1 MTSGTPLIFPG
12 FRCAPLVSLPYG
24 MHNRDMSSRPNPQDF
39 SHSTE
44 YESYGFNG
52 SDSSSSS
59 DSPNG
64 SNPMHPLLS
73 SQQTPQWTSQWTP
86 QQLSQGAAYTQ
97 DAHMQSSH
105 EQNSYT
111 QPAYTQPPH
120 TQSSHTQSSD
130 FFADA
135 TSSSADQPQGAPP
148 QEVPPLAPARY
159 PLVRPYQNRIFA
171 GVCQG
176 LSIHLGVKAWI
187 VRLIF
192 AITAFTGI
200 GIIAYLLLWILV
212 PSATIVTE
220 GVSLNTQ
227 QAPLSRG
234 NSPFTTTEFID
245 TTGAHASVP
254 LPSSQTINS
263 QQTVEKFGGTLG
275 SAFAPSVYAP
285 SSYAADATDP
295 SSASAN
301 PYTSRNSW
309 NFIGMGILSLA
320 VIFLIYHMLITN
332 DEVTPIIAVEITLAA
347 ICALGVWMY
356 FERFSQGHPIVTVA
370 ALGVFVVGMLGAFFI
385 LFRRPVAIQIF
396 GIFVIGIISTA
407 VMVAPWLAL
416 SHQKLATET
425 AQKEREE
432 ERADM
437 AAHLHDS
444 VLQTLNL
451 IQQNSGNSAM
461 VAQLAHTQ
469 ERELRRWLYE
479 EREDAI
485 DSLAS
490 SMKLISARIEDT
502 FGVPIDVITV
512 GDTQPTEHTNALIE
526 ATQQALTNASTH
538 GKPAISLYVECSS
551 AQIQVFVRDHGDGFD
566 VTDIPADRMGIRHSI
581 IGRVERAGGTV
592 KIVSRPQWGTEVRMT
607 LPVVNATNA

>member
-24 MHNRDMSSRPNPQDF
+24 MHNRYMSSRPNPQDF

-44 YESYGFNG
+44 YESYGFNV

-59 DSPNG
+59 NG
-64 SNPMHPLLS
+64 STPMHPLPS
-73 SQQTPQWTSQWTP
+73 SQQTP
-86 QQLSQGAAYTQ
+86 QQLSQGTDYTR
-97 DAHMQSSH
+97 DSHIQSSH
-105 EQNSYT
+105 EQDSYT
-111 QPAYTQPPH
+111 QPAYTQSSSTQLPH
-120 TQSSHTQSSD
+120 TQPPYAQSSD

-135 TSSSADQPQGAPP
+135 TASSAAQAQGAPL

-212 PSATIVTE
+212 PSAAIVTE
-220 GVSLNTQ
+220 DVSLNAQ

-234 NSPFTTTEFID
+234 NSSFTTTEFID

-285 SSYAADATDP
+285 GSYATDATDP
-295 SSASAN
+295 SSTAAN

-451 IQQNSGNSAM
+451 IQQNAGNSAM

-485 DSLAS
+485 DSLAG
-490 SMKLISARIEDT
+490 SMKLISAHVEDT

-512 GDTQPTEHTNALIE
+512 GDTQPTEHTNALLE

-538 GKPAISLYVECSS
+538 GKPAISLYVECGS

-566 VTDIPADRMGIRHSI
+566 VADIPADRMGIRHSI